1 MQETRQHIIE
11 ILREVGQ
18 ATVDTIV
25 ESLRNRRE
33 DEITAVTV
41 RHHLNVLQK
50 DDLITPPKL
59 LHRSTPGRP
68 QHVYELTTKAQQH
81 FPNNYQK
88 LAESLLS
95 QMQTHVSEEG
105 VNVILESVASQM
117 ASDANIN
124 SQTIDE
130 RLAQVVEYLNRHG
143 YNASWE
149 ISEEGYVLYTKNC
162 PYHEVAQKNDK
173 LCSMDMHLI
182 TNMLGVVPRLISRV
196 SDGDASCAYL
206 VPNNNKK
213 LHFT

>member
-25 ESLRNRRE
+25 ESLRNRRG

-81 FPNNYQK
+81 FPNNYQQ

-95 QMQTHVSEEG
+95 QKQAHVSEESI
-105 VNVILESVASQM
+105 NVILESVASQM
-117 ASDANIN
+117 AADANII
-124 SQTIDE
+124 SQDME
-130 RLAQVVEYLNRHG
+130 ESLNQVVQYLNQHG

-149 ISEEGYVLYTKNC
+149 TCEDGYLLHTKNC
-162 PYHEVAQKNDK
+162 PYHEIAKENNH

-182 TNMLGVVPRLISRV
+182 SGMLGVVPRLMSRI

-206 VPNNNKK
+206 IPSN
-213 LHFT
+213 